1 MEKQV
6 DYIATAEA
14 LGRQAFEQ
22 WYVPNPMK
30 HDELRSFLLT
40 VPQDKIALVI
50 EAWRSAYYKA
60 NDALLKSHFNPTHYL
75 KEAIK
80 WPEPTVEEPDMDLLQ
95 EWLMDSVCEATD
107 GCEIE
112 HDGVCE
118 HGHPSWFRY
127 LGII

>member
-22 WYVPNPMK
+22 WYVPDPMK
-30 HDELRSFLLT
+30 HDELQSFLLT
-40 VPQDKIALVI
+40 VPRDKASLVI

-60 NDALLKSHFNPTHYL
+60 NDASLKSHLNPTHCP
-75 KEAIK
+75 KAAIK
-80 WPEPTVEEPDMDLLQ
+80 WPEPTVEEPDMEQLQ
-95 EWLMDSVCEATD
+95 EWLMDSICEATD

-112 HDGVCE
+112 HDGVCK

-127 LGII
+127 LGVI